1 MQVNCRLNNVS
12 WLSGITIP
20 LLIVFFSGQARAQHD
35 EILALEDSLSVVEN
49 DSQRVDLLNELA
61 RKYMAFDIVKANGL
75 LYKADSLA
83 VAIGYRRGIAKTQ
96 ISMGRLNA
104 YLSEYKK
111 ALEYFGKA
119 LAFYDGHVTNRQ
131 DSIEIAGLYRQLG
144 IVNQYHEN
152 LKGARLYYNRA
163 ISLYKA
169 LQDRKGEAIV
179 LNNIGTLFLT
189 NKKGQGNADSA
200 FYYFDQARL
209 LNLEIKNEKHL
220 SANYSNLGYSFA
232 MKGDHKTAIEYYS
245 KALDIAKKHDDKDG
259 VAVSLNNIGDGY
271 MNLGELDKADSFIR
285 ESMRINNDE
294 GLKDNLYINY
304 YTLGEIYEK
313 KGEYK
318 KSLEWYKRANQVRE
332 KIFRPGNW
340 SILMD
345 IQNDQLKRIQQ
356 REIEQLNAINAEKV
370 KTERFKKI
378 LFLSIAIFTLLLL
391 LGITYYFM
399 KRHKAALRIEMQ
411 SREIIAQKEQIEQ
424 QAKKI
429 RQVNKTLRERN
440 KKLRELNEERIYMMS
455 VVAHDLKS
463 PLNQINGLVNVIKLE
478 DESLTDTQHE
488 CLDNISVV
496 SQRLSDL
503 INKILGSRLYD
514 KKKEDIE
521 VEPVNIEEVAE
532 SSINDFKEVAAAKE
546 ITLNLTAPGQDTLVQ
561 ADRHYLRQ
569 IIDNLVSNAIKFSP
583 AGSKVDV
590 NIVEEDDKV
599 QLEVIDEGPGLTKED
614 KEKLFT
620 EYAVLSAKPT
630 GGESSTGLGLAIVK
644 NYVEK
649 LGGKIWCESE
659 PGQGAAFKVRFDKA

>member
-1 MQVNCRLNNVS
+1 MNCRLNNIS

>member
-1 MQVNCRLNNVS
+1 MNCRLNNVS

>member
-1 MQVNCRLNNVS
+1 MNCRLSNIS

-20 LLIVFFSGQARAQHD
+20 LLIIFFSGHARAQHD

-61 RKYMAFDIVKANGL
+61 RRYMAFDIVKANRL
-75 LYKADSLA
+75 LYQADSLA
-83 VAIGYRRGIAKTQ
+83 VAIGYKRGIANTQ
-96 ISMGRLNA
+96 INLGRLNA
-104 YLSEYKK
+104 YLSEYEK
-111 ALEYFGKA
+111 ALDYFGKA
-119 LAFYDGHVTNRQ
+119 LAYYDGNLHSRR
-131 DSIEIAGLYRQLG
+131 DSIEIAELYRQLG
-144 IVNQYHEN
+144 ILNQYHDN
-152 LKGARLYYNRA
+152 LKGARLYYKRA
-163 ISLYKA
+163 INLYRI

-209 LNLEIKNEKHL
+209 LNLEIKNERHL

-232 MKGDHKTAIEYYS
+232 MRGDHKTAIEYYS
-245 KALDIAKKHDDKDG
+245 KALEVAIKHDDKDG

-285 ESMRINNDE
+285 ESMRINNEE
-294 GLKDNLYINY
+294 GLKDNLYTNY

-318 KSLEWYKRANQVRE
+318 KSLDWYKQANQIRE
-332 KIFRPGNW
+332 SIYRPGNW

-391 LGITYYFM
+391 LGITYFFM
-399 KRHKAALRIEMQ
+399 KRHKASLKIEMQ
-411 SREIIAQKEQIEQ
+411 SREILAQKEQIEE

-440 KKLRELNEERIYMMS
+440 KKLREMNEERIYMMS

-478 DESLTDTQHE
+478 DESLTDTQRE

-514 KKKEDIE
+514 KKKDDIE

-532 SSINDFKEVAAAKE
+532 NSINDFKEVAAAKD
-546 ITLNLTAPGQDTLVQ
+546 ITINLSIPGQDTLVQ

-590 NIVEEDDKV
+590 NIVVEGDKV
-599 QLEVIDEGPGLTKED
+599 QLEVADEGPGLTKED

-649 LGGKIWCESE
+649 LGGEIWCESE
-659 PGQGAAFKVRFDKA
+659 AGQGAAFKVRFDKA